1 VADPRLLAD
10 LQKAEG
16 CRLVA
21 YRDINGFWSLGYGHF
36 LDQSIDWTGQEWTLD
51 TARQTLALDVDGAA
65 HDAASLPEW
74 SQLDTPC
81 RQNAVIELVFNMGLH
96 TWTTFKLT
104 RAAIQA
110 QDWQAAHDN
119 LLIGPWQSE
128 VGPARSQRLAG
139 YLLSGSYSP

>member
-1 VADPRLLAD
+1 VAGPRLLAD

-21 YRDINGFWSLGYGHF
+21 YRDTRGFWTIGYGHL
-36 LDQSIDWTGQEWTLD
+36 LDQSIDWAGHTITQD
-51 TARQTLALDVDGAA
+51 TADQLLALDVDEKTT
-65 HDAASLPEW
+65 DAQTLPEW

-139 YLLSGSYSP
+139 YLLRGSYSP